1 MYQLFLNKESKK
13 FILIIFKHFPYGG
26 AQRDLLQL
34 AKKLCRKNFVEI
46 VCMDWDGILPKEKN
60 ISVKL
65 IESNYFF
72 NYQRYSEFK
81 NKVSQYIQNQ
91 TNVISISFSKISGFD
106 FYYAADS
113 CFASKNK
120 NFFKNLS
127 PRYQF
132 FHKEEYQI
140 FNPKS
145 KTKILS
151 ISRKENEIYKSI
163 YKTPENKFIFIPPY
177 IDKKFFIESKN
188 KFFFS
193 SKYFKNN
200 NKLLIFIGSGFKTKG
215 LDRAIIAFSSLPLKI
230 RNNFNFAIFGKDN
243 EKKYRKIIARYGLED
258 SINIFPGHD
267 NVPQL
272 MREAT
277 ALIHPARYEN
287 TGLILIEAL
296 SQNLP
301 IITTDN
307 CGYSSY
313 VENDKKSI
321 VLNSP
326 FSQQEL
332 NFYLEKLLSKNNYLN
347 KINAKYKQYISYQ
360 LDKKILT
367 NI

>member
-1 MYQLFLNKESKK
+1 LIKEPKK
-13 FILIIFKHFPYGG
+13 FILIIFKYFPYGG

-34 AKKLCRKNFVEI
+34 AKKLCKKNYVEI
-46 VCMDWDGILPKEKN
+46 LCMDWDGTYPKEKN
-60 ISVKL
+60 ISVK
-65 IESNYFF
+65 IMKSKYCF
-72 NYQRYSEFK
+72 NYKRYLEFK
-81 NKVSQYIQNQ
+81 NKVAQYIEDQ
-91 TNVISISFSKISGFD
+91 TNILSISFSKISGFD

-145 KTKILS
+145 KTKLLS
-151 ISRKENEIYKSI
+151 ISKKENEIYKSI
-163 YKTPENKFIFIPPY
+163 YKTPDSKFIFIPPY
-177 IDKKFFIESKN
+177 IDKKFFIASKN

-230 RNNFNFAIFGKDN
+230 RKNFNFAIFGKDN

-258 SINIFPGHD
+258 SINIFHGHD
-267 NVPQL
+267 NVPLL

-332 NFYLEKLLSKNNYLN
+332 NFSLEKLLSKNKYIN

>member
-1 MYQLFLNKESKK
+1 LYQLFLIKEPKK
-13 FILIIFKHFPYGG
+13 FILIIFKYFPYGG

-34 AKKLCRKNFVEI
+34 AKKLCKKNYVEI
-46 VCMDWDGILPKEKN
+46 LCMDWDGTYPKEKN
-60 ISVKL
+60 ISVK
-65 IESNYFF
+65 IMKSKYCF
-72 NYQRYSEFK
+72 NYKRYLEFK
-81 NKVSQYIQNQ
+81 NKVAQYIEDQ
-91 TNVISISFSKISGFD
+91 TNILSISFSKISGFD

-151 ISRKENEIYKSI
+151 ISKKENEIYKSI
-163 YKTPENKFIFIPPY
+163 YKTPDNKFIFIPPY

-193 SKYFKNN
+193 SKY
-200 NKLLIFIGSGFKTKG
+200 

-230 RNNFNFAIFGKDN
+230 RKNFNFAIFGKDN

-258 SINIFPGHD
+258 SINIFHGHD
-267 NVPQL
+267 NVPLL

-332 NFYLEKLLSKNNYLN
+332 NFSLEKLLSKNKYIN

>member
-1 MYQLFLNKESKK
+1 LNKESKK
-13 FILIIFKHFPYGG
+13 FILIIFKHFRYGG

-46 VCMDWDGILPKEKN
+46 ICMDWDGALPKEKN

-81 NKVSQYIQNQ
+81 NKVSQYIKNQ

-163 YKTPENKFIFIPPY
+163 YKTPDNKFIFIPPY

-332 NFYLEKLLSKNNYLN
+332 NLYLEKLLSKNNYLN

>member
-1 MYQLFLNKESKK
+1 MIKESKK
-13 FILIIFKHFPYGG
+13 FVLIIFKYFPYGG

-34 AKKLCRKNFVEI
+34 AKKLCKKNLVEI
-46 VCMDWDGILPKEKN
+46 VCMDWDGRPPKEKN
-60 ISVKL
+60 IS
-65 IESNYFF
+65 ITIIQSNCFF
-72 NYQRYSEFK
+72 NYRRYLEFK
-81 NKVSQYIQNQ
+81 NKVSQYIENR
-91 TNVISISFSKISGFD
+91 TNVVSISFSKISGFD

-120 NFFKNLS
+120 NFLKNLS

-132 FHKEEYQI
+132 FHEEELQI
-140 FNPKS
+140 FNPTS

-151 ISRKENEIYKSI
+151 ISKKENEIYKSI
-163 YKTPENKFIFIPPY
+163 YKTSESKFIFIPPY
-177 IDKKFFIESKN
+177 INKNFFIESRKSI
-188 KFFFS
+188 S
-193 SKYFKNN
+193 SINRYFKKN

-215 LDRAIIAFSSLPLKI
+215 LDRAIIAFSSLPENI
-230 RNNFNFAIFGKDN
+230 RNNFNFAIFGKDK
-243 EKKYRKIIARYGLED
+243 EKSYKKLIARYGLDD
-258 SINIFPGHD
+258 SIKIFHGHD

-272 MREAT
+272 MREAS

-287 TGLILIEAL
+287 TGLILIESL

-301 IITTDN
+301 IITTNN

-313 VENDKKSI
+313 VQDDKKSI

-332 NFYLEKLLSKNNYLN
+332 NLSLKKVLSKINRSN
-347 KINAKYKQYISYQ
+347 KINSNYKKYTSYQ
-360 LDKKILT
+360 LDKKILS

>member
-1 MYQLFLNKESKK
+1 LNKESKK

-46 VCMDWDGILPKEKN
+46 VCMDWDGTLPKEKN

-163 YKTPENKFIFIPPY
+163 YKTPDNKFIFIPPY

-332 NFYLEKLLSKNNYLN
+332 NFCLEKLLSKNNYLN

-360 LDKKILT
+360 LDKKILA

>member
-1 MYQLFLNKESKK
+1 MDNKPKK
-13 FILIIFKHFPYGG
+13 FILIIFKFFPYGG
-26 AQRDLLQL
+26 AQRDMLQL
-34 AKKLCRKNFVEI
+34 AKKLCKKNIVEI
-46 VCMDWDGILPKEKN
+46 LCMEWNGDHPREKN
-60 ISVKL
+60 ISVK
-65 IESNYFF
+65 IIQSNCFF
-72 NYQRYSEFK
+72 NYRRYLKFK
-81 NKVSQYIQNQ
+81 NDVSQYIKNK
-91 TNVISISFSKISGFD
+91 TNVITISFSKISGFD

-120 NFFKNLS
+120 NFIKNLS

-132 FHKEEYQI
+132 FHNEEFQI
-140 FNPKS
+140 FNPTS

-151 ISRKENEIYKSI
+151 ISKKENVIYKSI
-163 YKTPENKFIFIPPY
+163 YKTPDSKFIFIPPC
-177 IDKKFFIESKN
+177 IDKNFFIDSFSKSTSSVNGYFKKN
-188 KFFFS
+188 K
-193 SKYFKNN
+193 
-200 NKLLIFIGSGFKTKG
+200 KLLIFIGSGFKTKG
-215 LDRAIIAFSSLPLKI
+215 LDRAIIAFSNLPEKI
-230 RNNFNFAIFGKDN
+230 SNNFNFAIFGKDK
-243 EKKYRKIIARYGLED
+243 EKPYRKLIARYGLED
-258 SINIFPGHD
+258 SVKIFHGHD

-272 MREAT
+272 MKEAT

-313 VENDKKSI
+313 VQEDEKSI

-332 NFYLEKLLSKNNYLN
+332 NFSLEKILSKNNYSN
-347 KINAKYKQYISYQ
+347 KINTKYKQYTNYQ
-360 LDKKILT
+360 LVEKILT

>member
-1 MYQLFLNKESKK
+1 
-13 FILIIFKHFPYGG
+13 
-26 AQRDLLQL
+26 
-34 AKKLCRKNFVEI
+34 
-46 VCMDWDGILPKEKN
+46 
-60 ISVKL
+60 
-65 IESNYFF
+65 
-72 NYQRYSEFK
+72 
-81 NKVSQYIQNQ
+81 
-91 TNVISISFSKISGFD
+91 
-106 FYYAADS
+106 
-113 CFASKNK
+113 
-120 NFFKNLS
+120 
-127 PRYQF
+127 
-132 FHKEEYQI
+132 
-140 FNPKS
+140 
-145 KTKILS
+145 
-151 ISRKENEIYKSI
+151 
-163 YKTPENKFIFIPPY
+163 
-177 IDKKFFIESKN
+177 
-188 KFFFS
+188 
-193 SKYFKNN
+193 
-200 NKLLIFIGSGFKTKG
+200 
-215 LDRAIIAFSSLPLKI
+215 
-230 RNNFNFAIFGKDN
+230 
-243 EKKYRKIIARYGLED
+243 YRKIITRYGLED